1 MKAVQLDMDRLIDDR
16 RTRIIVCCGSGGVGK
31 TTAAAAIGLR
41 AAERGRQAC
50 VLTVDPARRLAQSMG
65 LTSLDNTPR
74 QVDGVEAANGGSL
87 HAMMLDM
94 KRTFDEIVE
103 AHADPDRAAQILANP
118 FYQSLSSSFAGTQEY
133 MAMEKLG
140 QLRHA
145 DEWDLIVVDTPPSRS
160 ALDFL
165 DAPQRLGRFLDG
177 RLIRLLTVPAK
188 AGMSYMKVLNAGFAM
203 MTGALTKILGAQV
216 LKDAQTFVTAF
227 DTMFGGFRER
237 AEGTYRLLQAP
248 GTAFLVV
255 AAPEPDAL
263 REASY
268 FVERLDAER
277 MPLAGLI
284 LNRVHT
290 SPAGRL
296 SAARSLAAAE
306 TLETQDRPNGRMLP
320 VRATPSPRRRCG
332 CTRSGCSSASGN
344 GGWPSISPRR
354 TPRFPSPKW
363 TRSPKT
369 STTSTVCARSGR
381 YCPGR
386 ARKPCRDSMRSPLIS
401 YAWLTCGLAALLPPL
416 GCAALRAELRCSAGH
431 ELVDGLP
438 LVLVTGA
445 LKQLAPRR
453 HVGPPTQQRA
463 TLPLGHPAPDAE
475 LDPVVER
482 IRKALSAHRAAPADQ
497 LGAILRCALDEQL
510 VRVGSLAC
518 GACGPVSD
526 PHVPTPLDRPAR
538 TLGRSSRWGC
548 DPGVSACG
556 RTTTVICS

>member
-1 MKAVQLDMDRLIDDR
+1 VTGSQRTPASQRMTAPKLDLDRIIDDR

-31 TTAAAAIGLR
+31 TTTAAALGLR

-50 VLTVDPARRLAQSMG
+50 VLTVDPAKRLAQSMG

-74 QVDGVEAANGGSL
+74 QVEGVQGDGTL

-177 RLIRLLTVPAK
+177 RLIRVLTGPAK
-188 AGMSYMKVLNAGFAM
+188 VGMSFMGVLNAGFSM
-203 MTGALTKILGAQV
+203 MTSALTKILGAQV
-216 LKDAQTFVTAF
+216 LKDAQTFVTAL

-237 AEGTYRLLQAP
+237 AESTYRLLQAP

-284 LNRVHT
+284 LNRVHS
-290 SPAGRL
+290 SPAARL

-306 TLETQDRPNGRMLP
+306 TLESHNEANIPAAG
-320 VRATPSPRRRCG
+320 
-332 CTRSGCSSASGN
+332 SA
-344 GGWPSISPRR
+344 
-354 TPRFPSPKW
+354 
-363 TRSPKT
+363 
-369 STTSTVCARSGR
+369 
-381 YCPGR
+381 
-386 ARKPCRDSMRSPLIS
+386 
-401 YAWLTCGLAALLPPL
+401 LAA
-416 GCAALRAELRCSAGH
+416 AALRMHAERMQLGKRERRLAEHFTSA
-431 ELVDGLP
+431 
-438 LVLVTGA
+438 
-445 LKQLAPRR
+445 
-453 HVGPPTQQRA
+453 
-463 TLPLGHPAPDAE
+463 HPAVPVAE
-475 LDPVVER
+475 V
-482 IRKALSAHRAAPADQ
+482 AAQPEDVHDLAGLRVIGTL
-497 LGAILRCALDEQL
+497 LGE
-510 VRVGSLAC
+510 G
-518 GACGPVSD
+518 
-526 PHVPTPLDRPAR
+526 
-538 TLGRSSRWGC
+538 
-548 DPGVSACG
+548 
-556 RTTTVICS
+556 